1 MDEYLS
7 EKEQI
12 EQIRQ
17 WWSDYGWYVLGG
29 AAIALLGL
37 FGYQRYQASMD
48 ASAEVASALYRELE
62 GAVADDA
69 VSEAERVL
77 ATLQAEHAGSPYAN
91 SGALLLARMV
101 LVSDTDRAVE
111 ALRGVVDSANDTETA
126 MIARL
131 RLARVLSWREQHDE
145 ALELLAVDDAGSFAA
160 RISDI
165 RGDILL
171 ASNDEDG
178 ARAAYTAALILPG
191 SDSIDRTFV
200 QMKLGSLNV
209 AQVPVAAPTTEPD
222 TIDLEAIE
230 AETETET
237 ETEAEAGDEP

>member
-37 FGYQRYQASMD
+37 FGYQRYQASQD
-48 ASAEVASALYRELE
+48 ASAEAASALYRELE
-62 GAVADDA
+62 GAVADDD
-69 VSEAERVL
+69 VSDAERVL
-77 ATLQAEHAGSPYAN
+77 ATLQAEYAGSPYAN
-91 SGALLLARMV
+91 NGALMLARMV

-111 ALRGVVDSANDTETA
+111 ALRGVLDSANDTETA

-131 RLARVLSWREQHDE
+131 RLARVLSWREQHAE
-145 ALELLAVDDAGSFAA
+145 ALELLAVDDAGPFAA

-171 ASNDEDG
+171 AGNDEDG

-200 QMKLGSLNV
+200 QMKLGSLNT
-209 AQVPVAAPTTEPD
+209 AQAPVTTPATDPGTTAPAAL
-222 TIDLEAIE
+222 DLEAIE
-230 AETETET
+230 AE
-237 ETEAEAGDEP
+237 AEAGDEP